1 MSRGQDQP
9 QIIEKR
15 MAEARSE
22 MAHWREADFLV
33 LNDNF
38 EQALDDLTAITDS
51 LRLGLDYQ
59 ARKLADTLEALTLS

>member
-1 MSRGQDQP
+1 
-9 QIIEKR
+9 
-15 MAEARSE
+15 